1 MTITR
6 DTSISEIKEI
16 LSLEHCVRYNTIKID
31 TPLVLSQKH
40 NSFGSYI
47 FIHQGEGILIS
58 VKCSSDYESKLLC
71 KQLVAKALE
80 ELGYQ
85 VSDN

>member
-6 DTSISEIKEI
+6 DSSISEIKEI
-16 LSLEHCVRYNTIKID
+16 LNLEHCVRYNTIKLD
-31 TPLVLSQKH
+31 HPLVISQKH

-47 FIHQGEGILIS
+47 FIHQGEKILIS
-58 VKCSSDYESKLLC
+58 LKCSSDYESKLLC
-71 KQLVAKALE
+71 KQLVTKALE
-80 ELGYQ
+80 ELGYE